1 MNLPAPPTL
10 AVRAPDGT
18 MWVETAGDVYRL
30 ASGAAPV
37 LSASGSAAVTGVGWL
52 DGRSAAIVIDL
63 DTERP
68 DEPDLVGTVA
78 VEWSDGTVQELGPAS
93 GPEYGVGSVTIGAG
107 AILEGDFVD
116 LGEWFSY
123 QDIADNDVAWF
134 NPTVNAAYNAPP
146 LYMMPMA
153 GQTATDPAVTLTWIE
168 APDWDPTTETMV
180 GGWTLVVA
188 DAVTGA
194 ERHRVDLGT
203 GNWLMHGDFDGRFW
217 VGTFDDT
224 APATYDEPYSA
235 DRSIVVDLQAPT
247 PTATDLGCAVG
258 VTPTIDRLDTPAPAA
273 PPPTHADNG
282 RPGADAVA
290 RQPVSAPTTST
301 RASTTTRSAGATTGR
316 GWRWCRASSCS
327 GATTSM
333 STVTSARAP
342 RRRSADFQATNGLE
356 VDGLVGVDTWT
367 ALWDGIPAGA
377 DLDGNGT
384 VDPWELAG
392 D

>member
-30 ASGAAPV
+30 TSGAAPA

-63 DTERP
+63 DTVRP

-107 AILEGDFVD
+107 AILQGDFVD

-123 QDIADNDVAWF
+123 QDAADNDVAWF

-146 LYMMPMA
+146 LYAMPMA

-194 ERHRVDLGT
+194 ERHRVDLG
-203 GNWLMHGDFDGRFW
+203 
-217 VGTFDDT
+217 
-224 APATYDEPYSA
+224 PAT
-235 DRSIVVDLQAPT
+235 
-247 PTATDLGCAVG
+247 G
-258 VTPTIDRLDTPAPAA
+258 
-273 PPPTHADNG
+273 
-282 RPGADAVA
+282 
-290 RQPVSAPTTST
+290 
-301 RASTTTRSAGATTGR
+301 
-316 GWRWCRASSCS
+316 
-327 GATTSM
+327 
-333 STVTSARAP
+333 
-342 RRRSADFQATNGLE
+342 
-356 VDGLVGVDTWT
+356 
-367 ALWDGIPAGA
+367 
-377 DLDGNGT
+377 
-384 VDPWELAG
+384 
-392 D
+392 